1 MYLYRPFVILCNQ
14 LKTFIMKIE
23 DIQKAPK
30 LFCEDITIA
39 STQEFF
45 VLALRSGNQAS
56 IYSLTPELT
65 KRLLQHLEYRVKEYE
80 KQHGEINASW
90 SPNVVSPVQKMN
102 PPTELS

>member
-1 MYLYRPFVILCNQ
+1 MNL
-14 LKTFIMKIE
+14 E

-39 STQEFF
+39 STKEFF
-45 VLALRSGNQAS
+45 VFGLRSGNQAS
-56 IYSLTPELT
+56 IYSLTPQLT

-80 KQHGEINASW
+80 KDHGEIRATW

>member
-1 MYLYRPFVILCNQ
+1 
-14 LKTFIMKIE
+14 MKFE

-39 STQEFF
+39 SSKEFF
-45 VLALRSGNQAS
+45 VVGLRSGNQAS

-65 KRLLQHLEYRVKEYE
+65 KRLLEHLAYRVSEYE
-80 KQHGEINASW
+80 KNHGTIDAHW
-90 SPNVVSPVQKMN
+90 TPNVVSPVQKLN

>member
-1 MYLYRPFVILCNQ
+1 
-14 LKTFIMKIE
+14 MKIE

-45 VLALRSGNQAS
+45 VLGLRSGNQAS
-56 IYSLTPELT
+56 IYSLTPQLT
-65 KRLLQHLEYRVKEYE
+65 KRLLQHLAYRVTEYE
-80 KQHGEINASW
+80 KEHGVIKASW
-90 SPNVVSPVQKMN
+90 SPNVVSPIEKLN